1 MWYPYPD
8 ESSLYYSP
16 TKCYFHKSTFNSY
29 SLPSHFG
36 EISSS
41 NFSSTPNVPLDFGT
55 LNESCK
61 TYVLLTS
68 CFLIFWLMPF
78 VIDKFSPSTEINII
92 IAVKKIQKNTLSE
105 KNTKNLS
112 PSPTLPLSTPIFS
125 NLSLNALLHPPLN
138 TSHSTPFLNNLH
150 YPILNTTSLF
160 LPTSLTSLPPSQHL
174 LSLHT
179 SSI

>member
-92 IAVKKIQKNTLSE
+92 IAVKKIQKEYSFWQKYKKSQSFTN
-105 KNTKNLS
+105 
-112 PSPTLPLSTPIFS
+112 STPIYP
-125 NLSLNALLHPPLN
+125 NLFKSVFKCPSP
-138 TSHSTPFLNNLH
+138 
-150 YPILNTTSLF
+150 
-160 LPTSLTSLPPSQHL
+160 PPSQHL
-174 LSLHT
+174 PFYPISK
-179 SSI
+179 